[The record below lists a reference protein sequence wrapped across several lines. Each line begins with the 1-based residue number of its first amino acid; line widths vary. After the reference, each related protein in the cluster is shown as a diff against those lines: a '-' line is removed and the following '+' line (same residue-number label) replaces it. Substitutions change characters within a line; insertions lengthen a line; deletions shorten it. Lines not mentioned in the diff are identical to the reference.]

1 MYEDANTSRRASPM
15 LRSSVLKLFFV
26 IFVSVVVKTRATV

>member
-1 MYEDANTSRRASPM
+1 M